1 MITYYKRVKKEEEKK
16 KEKGRSNE
24 LSRGDLSRDVGRFRG
39 QGRFRP
45 FLLSLQYYYHYTS
58 GIYNDGVNM
67 NSMICNDV
75 MIYTYMWVMLYVY
88 I

>member
-24 LSRGDLSRDVGRFRG
+24 PSRADLSRDVGRFRG

-45 FLLSLQYYYHYTS
+45 FYLSLHYYYHYTS
-58 GIYNDGVNM
+58 GICNDDDFNI
-67 NSMICNDV
+67 NSMIDDNV
-75 MIYTYMWVMLYVY
+75 MIDTCVSYSERM
-88 I
+88 